1 MTIKYDLGTSYYD
14 MPEPFVNFYR
24 TIPRG
29 FSKFD
34 RAVELLRTEP
44 YSARLHK
51 DGEYWW
57 MEFPTQEDF
66 LAFIMKW
73 S

>member
-1 MTIKYDLGTSYYD
+1 MRVKYDLGISFYD

-29 FSKFD
+29 FVKFD
-34 RAVELLRTEP
+34 RCVELLRKEP
-44 YSARLHK
+44 YRARLYR
-51 DGEYWW
+51 DGDHWW
-57 MEFPTQEDF
+57 MEFPTQEDYV
-66 LAFIMKW
+66 AFIMKW